1 MKNYRIG
8 ECTIRFIASPMT
20 FSKIYG
26 KWKDIFSKTRALTLS
41 LLFDSIINSKTEVV
55 KKFMQISIKQESQR
69 TVILDDSI
77 TIQEDVNQ
85 NN

>member
-1 MKNYRIG
+1 
-8 ECTIRFIASPMT
+8 
-20 FSKIYG
+20 
-26 KWKDIFSKTRALTLS
+26 
-41 LLFDSIINSKTEVV
+41 
-55 KKFMQISIKQESQR
+55 MQISIKQESQR